1 VPCFSQYY
9 TDFIKCDV
17 QVTVHR
23 DRFFGMRNSEPSRSC
38 LQAVNKPVWHIIS
51 VCTAADDE
59 QRNCLKHVE
68 FYSKNKFEKLVH
80 LVGFIIGNIL
90 SLLLHVIF
98 LMDFFVFYIF
108 TLFYVYFGNTLS
120 VWQTSV
126 PTLFNFLSYPSK
138 RFYFC
143 IQNGVPF

>member
-1 VPCFSQYY
+1 MTY
-9 TDFIKCDV
+9 
-17 QVTVHR
+17 
-23 DRFFGMRNSEPSRSC
+23 
-38 LQAVNKPVWHIIS
+38 IIS

-59 QRNCLKHVE
+59 RRNCLKHVE

-108 TLFYVYFGNTLS
+108 TLFYVYFGNTFS
-120 VWQTSV
+120 V
-126 PTLFNFLSYPSK
+126 
-138 RFYFC
+138 
-143 IQNGVPF
+143 